1 MEIERKKNRFNA
13 YDYCLTDE
21 DKVLTI
27 LFAGNLD
34 LYLMINDNEL
44 IKYMENKTI
53 HFDITKKDYDI
64 FSLFD
69 TMYNNIIKCKILDIE
84 SIKTNY
90 RYQYNKLV
98 DDNKNINWI
107 SDEDLEEIGDSFKL
121 SKLNNDEYRLTFYRN
136 GKIPSFGF
144 KSPTHISVRIRN
156 SGSRYDPF
164 NCAFMQMYNELQNID
179 SNYRQI
185 CFEEIE
191 YTKKLSRKRR

>member
-1 MEIERKKNRFNA
+1 MKIFKTVNEFNFC
-13 YDYCLTDE
+13 DIKLKEDE
-21 DKVLTI
+21 KELLI
-27 LFAGNLD
+27 SLSGNGD
-34 LYLMINDNEL
+34 LYMSMTEGRRLSRTFDDYIM
-44 IKYMENKTI
+44 
-53 HFDITKKDYDI
+53 FDITKKDYDI